1 MNTKIVFYIIFYL
14 LVYNTN
20 SFSQT
25 GKATISQTNDG
36 STMEVSIYLKST
48 GASSWSLGF
57 ASFVF
62 SYNRNAL
69 DSAFEFAEGRWDN
82 DSNSQ
87 YADQIIVPYGSGNS
101 ESIEIGLNTIAV
113 SGTIVPGDSALIGT
127 VRFNI
132 LDPTVNHN
140 LSWNLGYCA
149 VLDNFGNDI
158 TGGIIFSDPQ
168 NGILPVELSDFTAG
182 IFKNE
187 VDLLWTTT
195 REHNNSGFSI
205 ERFRSEINNSNEN
218 NWQTLSFISGKGN
231 SDGINNYSFKDR
243 NLQSGKYKYRLKQ
256 VDFNG
261 NFEYY
266 NLISEILIGIPEKF
280 ELSQNYPN
288 PYNPNT
294 KINFALPADGY
305 VSLKIFDISGREVAE
320 PINEFRTA
328 GYHTLNFNSSGLSS
342 GTYFYTLKM
351 NNDLSITR
359 KMMLLK

>member
-1 MNTKIVFYIIFYL
+1 MNTKIVFYIMFYL

-36 STMEVSIYLKST
+36 ATMEVSIYLKST
-48 GASSWSLGF
+48 GVSSWSLGF

-101 ESIEIGLNTIAV
+101 ESIEIGLNTIAA
-113 SGTIVPGDSALIGT
+113 SGTLVPGDSALVGT

-140 LSWNLGYCA
+140 LSWNLSYCA

-168 NGILPVELSDFTAG
+168 NGILPVELSGFTAG

-187 VDLLWTTT
+187 VDLMWTTA
-195 REHNNSGFSI
+195 RELNNSGFSI
-205 ERFRSEINNSNEN
+205 ERIRTEINNSNEN
-218 NWQTLSFISGKGN
+218 NWQALSFIRGNGN
-231 SDGINNYSFKDR
+231 SEGINNYSFKDR

-266 NLISEILIGIPEKF
+266 NLSNEILIGIPEKF

-294 KINFALPADGY
+294 KIDFALPADGY
-305 VSLKIFDISGREVAE
+305 VSLKIFDLSGREVAE

-342 GTYFYTLKM
+342 GTYFYTLEMK
-351 NNDLSITR
+351 NNLSMTR
-359 KMMLLK
+359 KMILLK